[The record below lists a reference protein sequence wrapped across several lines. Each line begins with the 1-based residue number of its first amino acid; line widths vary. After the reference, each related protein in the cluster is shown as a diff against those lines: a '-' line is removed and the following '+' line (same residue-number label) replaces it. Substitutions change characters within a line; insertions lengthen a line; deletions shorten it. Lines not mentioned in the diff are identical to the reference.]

1 MYIGGIG
8 GGCDAGESEVKKG
21 GLGWTALTINAHAV
35 RLDQLDNAL
44 RALRLRAV
52 VLKVVV
58 VVVQLRRALCVLGR
72 QPERNGDV
80 RLTNG
85 VEEHALPV
93 SAILVERLVDHIPA
107 CAGALP
113 ATRDVLDVVLHDGDQ
128 RLVVEAAAGDPCG
141 ELGVPDQSVAVDL
154 SVVLLGESD
163 DGVTTSEGEVVAR
176 RLGGLPLHGILGRH
190 RVEVLVHD
198 LGLRGLIANRQ
209 RGADELAVAL
219 LEGFVQACLLLRL
232 GSTTF

>member
-1 MYIGGIG
+1 MLVGAN
-8 GGCDAGESEVKKG
+8 CRG
-21 GLGWTALTINAHAV
+21 GLDWTALTINAHAV
-35 RLDQLDNAL
+35 RLDQLDDAL

-58 VVVQLRRALCVLGR
+58 VVVQLRALCVLGR
-72 QPERNGDV
+72 QAERNGDV

-93 SAILVERLVDHIPA
+93 STILVECLVDHIPA

-113 ATRDVLDVVLHDGDQ
+113 AARDVLDVVLHNRDQ

-141 ELGVPDQSVAVDL
+141 ELGVPDQRVAVDL
-154 SVVLLGESD
+154 GVVLLGEGD
-163 DGVTTSEGEVVAR
+163 DGITTSKGEVVAR
-176 RLGGLPLHGILGRH
+176 RLGGFPLHGVLGRH
-190 RVEVLVHD
+190 RVEVLGHD
-198 LGLRGLIANRQ
+198 LGLRGLIADRQ

-219 LEGFVQACLLLRL
+219 LEGLVQAGLLLGLR
-232 GSTTF
+232 STTF